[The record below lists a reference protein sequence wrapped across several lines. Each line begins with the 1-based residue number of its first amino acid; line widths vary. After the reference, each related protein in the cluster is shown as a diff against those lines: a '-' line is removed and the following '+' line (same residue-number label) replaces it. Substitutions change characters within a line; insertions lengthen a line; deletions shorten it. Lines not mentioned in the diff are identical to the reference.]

1 MKLDFKWSR
10 LDSLSAL
17 ELFEIIKARE
27 SVFVVEQQCPYQE
40 TDDMD
45 LHSWHLAVSL
55 NDELAAYV
63 RVVDPGIKYDK
74 PSIGR
79 VMTLEKFRNLQ
90 IGRSL
95 VNEAIFFTEQQFPE
109 MDIKIGA
116 QIYLQ
121 SFYESLGFKA
131 VNEGYDED
139 GIPHIDMVRAS
150 RNASEQGN

>member
-1 MKLDFKWSR
+1 MKLNFKWSR

-17 ELFEIIKARE
+17 ELFEIIKERE

-45 LHSWHLAVSL
+45 LHSWHLTVSL
-55 NDELAAYV
+55 NDELAAYA
-63 RVVDPGIKYDK
+63 RVVDPGIKYDQ

-79 VMTLEKFRNLQ
+79 VMTLGKFRNLK

-95 VNEAIFFTEQQFPE
+95 MIEAIRFTEQQFPE
-109 MDIKIGA
+109 VGIKIGA

-121 SFYESLGFKA
+121 HFYESLEFA
-131 VNEGYDED
+131 TVSEPYDED
-139 GIPHIDMVRAS
+139 GIPHIDMVKPS
-150 RNASEQGN
+150 KNAS

>member
-45 LHSWHLAVSL
+45 LHSWHLVVSL

-63 RVVDPGIKYDK
+63 RVVDPGIKYEL

-79 VMTLEKFRNLQ
+79 VMTLEKFRNFK

-95 VNEAIFFTEQQFPE
+95 MNEAILFTEQQFPG

-116 QIYLQ
+116 QVYLQ
-121 SFYESLGFKA
+121 SFYESLGFEA

-150 RNASEQGN
+150 RNAS